1 MNQWQRFVLA
11 SREGRYEPHRHDLT
25 GEEEAG
31 QKDANYGAQPA
42 HAGGVGHYQLKE
54 QTSEQ
59 TMTNEGIE
67 GTERFSSPGKGR
79 GLRAVRHF
87 AVGELVFA
95 CPAYSYVLTVNERGA
110 HCEQCF
116 TR

>member
-1 MNQWQRFVLA
+1 
-11 SREGRYEPHRHDLT
+11 
-25 GEEEAG
+25 
-31 QKDANYGAQPA
+31 
-42 HAGGVGHYQLKE
+42 
-54 QTSEQ
+54 
-59 TMTNEGIE
+59 MTNEGIE
-67 GTERFSSPGKGR
+67 GTERFSSPARGR